1 MPGYPSWFGLVLIVV
16 MLVCE
21 FLFCALPAIL
31 WAVIGR
37 QKWTE
42 AFAWRR
48 ASGREYIGAALLGLG
63 FIPWVQTEIVLQNHV
78 WPRGMAGQGA
88 NNALMLPLIA
98 HYPLLMSLTLPL
110 AAAFCEELFFR
121 GVLQRALLK
130 RLPVA
135 VALGLASLLFAAVH
149 FDLQGFLVRMLLG
162 VLLAV
167 VVLRGRS
174 IFPAMMTHFVYDAAA
189 LGSVAWDIHAQGI
202 GKILRLTGSPD
213 MGVSHVELIVGP
225 VVGTVLLAAGWALCA
240 SAWRRKRPEVLP
252 ESEVVPL
259 ENVWPPSP
267 TVSVSSETD
276 IVGCEQSL

>member
-1 MPGYPSWFGLVLIVV
+1 MPGYPSWFGLVIIFV
-16 MLVCE
+16 MLVFE

-37 QKWTE
+37 QKWKE

-48 ASGREYIGAALLGLG
+48 ASAREYVGAVLLGLG
-63 FIPWVQTEIVLQNHV
+63 FIPWVQTEIVLQNHL

-98 HYPLLMSLTLPL
+98 HYPLLMSLALPL
-110 AAAFCEELFFR
+110 TAAFCEEMFFR

-135 VALGLASLLFAAVH
+135 VALGVASFLFAAVH

-162 VLLAV
+162 VLLAAL
-167 VVLRGRS
+167 VLRGRS

-189 LGSVAWDIHAQGI
+189 LGSAAWDVHVQGI
-202 GKILRLTGSPD
+202 NKVLRLTDSAD
-213 MGVSHVELIVGP
+213 MGVSRAELILGP
-225 VVGTVLLAAGWALCA
+225 VIGAVLLGIGWALCA
-240 SAWRRKRPEVLP
+240 SAWRRRGPELLP
-252 ESEVVPL
+252 EPEAIPL
-259 ENVWPPSP
+259 GSVWPPP
-267 TVSVSSETD
+267 PVQDEAN
-276 IVGCEQSL
+276 G